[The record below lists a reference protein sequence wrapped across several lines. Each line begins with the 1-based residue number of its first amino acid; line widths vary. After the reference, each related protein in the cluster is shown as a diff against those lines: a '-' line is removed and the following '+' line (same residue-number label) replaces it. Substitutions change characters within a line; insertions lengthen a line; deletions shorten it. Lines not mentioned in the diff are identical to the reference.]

1 MQVACS
7 SWPDTKKIV
16 CVLICVPPHG
26 SPRAEMEGKLA
37 AAQERE
43 KELETSVEELQGYKG
58 QLEEELLTLRDET
71 SKQVSILSPQRY
83 HWATYSTV

>member
-1 MQVACS
+1 MEVACS
-7 SWPDTKKIV
+7 LGQIYENIV
-16 CVLICVPPHG
+16 CVLIRVSPCD

-43 KELETSVEELQGYKG
+43 KELETSVEELQGYKE

-71 SKQVSILSPQRY
+71 SKQVSILFPQRY
-83 HWATYSTV
+83 HWATCTV

>member
-1 MQVACS
+1 MLSCTS
-7 SWPDTKKIV
+7 SCLQFLSRHYKETV
-16 CVLICVPPHG
+16 RVLIFLSPRD

-43 KELETSVEELQGYKG
+43 KELETRVEELQGYKE

-71 SKQVSILSPQRY
+71 SKQVSLLSPEM
-83 HWATYSTV
+83 SLSD